1 MNITMT
7 KTNDISFKYE
17 NLKGKFNF
25 RVAAFIQNGEKLL
38 LQKSD
43 KDSFYGLIGG
53 FTGDAGLTGRK
64 IVVDSYQGFAPV
76 GGGAFSGKD
85 PSKVDRSGAY
95 MARVIAKDILKNND
109 NLEYVLVQLSYAIGL
124 KNPLAIYITS
134 DKGDLK
140 VPDDLYEKCSVQNI
154 INSLD
159 LLNEKYEKR
168 AMFGHF
174 ID

>member
-1 MNITMT
+1 MPLKFDKYVNNYTVEIKEDVT
-7 KTNDISFKYE
+7 KLEIEYICNNDDLVTI
-17 NLKGKFNF
+17 
-25 RVAAFIQNGEKLL
+25 
-38 LQKSD
+38 
-43 KDSFYGLIGG
+43 
-53 FTGDAGLTGRK
+53 
-64 IVVDSYQGFAPV
+64 
-76 GGGAFSGKD
+76 
-85 PSKVDRSGAY
+85 
-95 MARVIAKDILKNND
+95 KNND

-154 INSLD
+154 INSLN